1 MSSNEGQLVTFH
13 LADEELALPIEL
25 VQEIVRPPAI
35 TKVPNTPHYV
45 QGISNLRGNI
55 LPIINLRERLGM
67 EVKETDEATRIVVLD
82 ADGRPTGVIV
92 DSVSEV
98 LHIDDKIIEAP
109 PDTVAGMEGQYLKGV
124 AKIDNGKRLVLILAV
139 QKLIPQVE
147 GFEAGREGRSTQAA
161 QERVQKKVEDE
172 ELMVTFKLE
181 QEEFAIEIMKV
192 QEIIRLS
199 EITSVPKAPHFVK
212 GVMSLRNRLLPII
225 DLRVMFDMPVLAE
238 EAILARLQDEDEI
251 DPRRIVV
258 IDMGGVLIGVQVDSV
273 SEVLRMPKS
282 QIEPPPSIIGND
294 EASRLL
300 GVGKLDNGER
310 LLMLLDPDKLLSDS
324 ERHFVTRAAGGNAS
338 ERKALSRD
346 ENDEEVQVVCFR
358 LMKEEFGTD
367 IMQVQ
372 EIIRVDD
379 ITAVPRAPSFVEGI
393 VNLRG
398 AVLPV
403 VDLRTRFELEREA
416 RTEQNRII
424 VINIG
429 GKTTGVIVDSVS
441 EVLRIPKKEIEDAP
455 TVLTEEVDSRF
466 IRGLA
471 KLNQGKRLIILL
483 EVDSIL
489 TNDEQEALHG
499 VGGGAA
505 RDALPSGA
513 KQAIVSTSE
522 ELSLEQ
528 MVADEAPLH
537 DEAGEEVEQAETDSG
552 KAEEKPKSGGKKG
565 KRFI

>member
-1 MSSNEGQLVTFH
+1 MDEAKILSNEGQLVTFH
-13 LADEELALPIEL
+13 LAGEELALPIEL

-55 LPIINLRERLGM
+55 LPVINLRERLGM
-67 EVKETDEATRIVVLD
+67 ELKEPDEATRVVVID

-92 DSVSEV
+92 DAVSEV
-98 LHIDDKIIEAP
+98 LHIEEKIVESP
-109 PDTVAGMEGQYLKGV
+109 PDVVGSLEGQYLKGV
-124 AKIDNGKRLVLILAV
+124 AKIDEGKRLVLILAV

-147 GFEAGREGRSTQAA
+147 GMSVKADAAGSRTSA
-161 QERVQKKVEDE
+161 ERVQQIEDE

-181 QEEFAIEIMKV
+181 DEEFALEIMKV

-199 EITSVPKAPHFVK
+199 EITSVPRAPHFVK

-225 DLRVMFDMPVLAE
+225 DLRVMFDMPALAE
-238 EAILARLQDEDEI
+238 DAILSRLEDKDEI

-258 IDMGGVLIGVQVDSV
+258 VDLGGVLIGVQVDSV

-282 QIEPPPSIIGND
+282 QIEPPPSIIGSD
-294 EASRLL
+294 EASRLR

-324 ERHFVTRAAGGNAS
+324 ERASVSQAAGTKNVD
-338 ERKALSRD
+338 RKASLAD
-346 ENDEEVQVVCFR
+346 EMDAETQVVCFR
-358 LMKEEFGTD
+358 LMNEEFGTD
-367 IMQVQ
+367 IMSVQ

-379 ITAVPRAPSFVEGI
+379 ITAVPKSPSFVEGI

-403 VDLRTRFELEREA
+403 VDLRSRFNLERQE

-424 VINIG
+424 VVNIA

-441 EVLRIPKKEIEDAP
+441 EVLRIPNREIEQAP
-455 TVLTEEVDSRF
+455 NIITEEVDSKF
-466 IRGLA
+466 ISGLA

-483 EVDSIL
+483 EVNSIL
-489 TNDEQEALHG
+489 TADETGELDAMD
-499 VGGGAA
+499 GAPSQTA
-505 RDALPSGA
+505 RRSGA
-513 KQAIVSTSE
+513 QSRAALEDILIEDAQPAQDAGQESRRQA
-522 ELSLEQ
+522 
-528 MVADEAPLH
+528 
-537 DEAGEEVEQAETDSG
+537 AGT
-552 KAEEKPKSGGKKG
+552 GKKG
-565 KRFI
+565 KKFT